1 MFRFIIWYHYRRGDR
16 GELDA
21 RGVVLT
27 SGVVDFGGNKMGYVT
42 SGQPLQS
49 VKTGMASALQPL
61 VLGRRPVARWIDHL
75 LLYALRT
82 KKVASLAPRL
92 GFIQYQAR

>member
-1 MFRFIIWYHYRRGDR
+1 
-16 GELDA
+16 
-21 RGVVLT
+21 
-27 SGVVDFGGNKMGYVT
+27 MGYVT

-61 VLGRRPVARWIDHL
+61 VLGRRPVVRWIDHL
-75 LLYALRT
+75 LPYAPRT

-92 GFIQYQAR
+92 SFISTKPGEKWVKSDAVPSTTTLQSLQ